1 MTNTHDTQ
9 NATDAGSRAAA
20 SVDLEPGTRL
30 GHYRIDA
37 LLGRGGSGTV
47 YRGFDTKLNR
57 PVAIKFLSAAV
68 ADDDAQRR
76 FRQEA
81 ATASSLQHPHI
92 VTVYDVGEHGGRQYI
107 VSELVDGGTLEDW
120 TRAAKRSW
128 RQCTELVTGVADAL
142 AAAHAAGVLH
152 RDVKPGNILID
163 GNGYA
168 KLADFGLAKL
178 VSGWTDARG
187 DARADSQQT
196 RAGLVVGT
204 VAYMSPEQATGQ
216 PLDARSDVFSFG
228 IVLYELLAG
237 RRPFDAKN
245 DLELLKSI
253 AHATPAPL
261 PEHVPELLR
270 NAVDKAL
277 EKEPAD
283 RYQTMQDLAADLRRA
298 TRKTGAQTAVAPV
311 EKRRR
316 ARVAWLIGEAAVWIA
331 VGAVVT
337 VGALRWGFQKA
348 PPILKR
354 MQFTIPVPGYQI
366 NGLAISPDGTRIAY
380 ASTASGTRQIW
391 LRPIDGLEAR
401 ALPGTEGAR
410 ATFWSPDSRYLA
422 FGADGQLKKLDV
434 NGGPA
439 QTIADHVNG
448 GTWSA
453 NGTIV
458 YNATATTF
466 GLAPMSGGEK
476 RSWPTQP
483 KADDAPRVLPEKLPD
498 GDHFLYVSPA
508 LPLGKSGRTL
518 FVGSLAT
525 GKSSRLADFPV
536 GDDVVPNSLTATTIA
551 YADGYVLY
559 LLSGNGG
566 TLSALPFDATAL
578 AVRGAPFA
586 VAENVAEF
594 SVSDTGVLVYRELVR
609 RPAASRA
616 PGSAPE
622 RRLVWVD
629 RRGERVSE
637 VPAPRGYRFPSLS
650 PDGSKIALGAP
661 LQSGLGDI
669 WTLDVEGGTPTRLT
683 FDDADDGV
691 PIWSPDGAQI
701 AFNSGRKSALKRTPS
716 ALYRRAANGVGADEW
731 LFGGGDD
738 EVLIPMDWSRD
749 GRRLLFGRVKLTS
762 QERIDLWMLELDG
775 ERSAHPLVESP
786 ARKAPA
792 YLSPNGHWLAYAT
805 DESKAIGGRR
815 PAVPGRRP
823 RQVAGQQAGRRGA
836 ALAERRPRAL
846 LLGAERRPDGRG
858 RRHRGRCVH
867 EWHAAPTVRAFAV
880 AARRGLGRPLRHR
893 GGRATVPA
901 QRACHCLE
909 LVARTAG
916 RDRGRAGAAAARDR
930 QLDRWAAAPMM
941 RNDRSR
947 RVGGAPARFASAACA
962 AASRATG
969 TRNGEHDT

>member
-1 MTNTHDTQ
+1 LTNTRDTQ
-9 NATDAGSRAAA
+9 NTTDAGARTAPNADLA
-20 SVDLEPGTRL
+20 SGSRL

-47 YRGFDTKLNR
+47 YRAFDTKLNR

-68 ADDDAQRR
+68 ADDEAQRR
-76 FRQEA
+76 FKQEA
-81 ATASSLQHPHI
+81 STASSLQHPHI
-92 VTVYDVGEHGGRQYI
+92 VTVYDVGEHDGRQYI

-178 VSGWTDARG
+178 ARRWTDARG
-187 DARADSQQT
+187 GASADSQHT

-237 RRPFDAKN
+237 RRPFDAAN

-283 RYQTMQDLAADLRRA
+283 RYQTMQDLVADLRRA
-298 TRKTGAQTAVAPV
+298 TRKTAAQAPVAPV
-311 EKRRR
+311 QKRRR
-316 ARVAWLIGEAAVWIA
+316 ARVAWLIGEAAVFIA
-331 VGAVVT
+331 IGAAAAF
-337 VGALRWGFQKA
+337 GALRWLEKPA
-348 PPILKR
+348 PQARR

-380 ASTASGTRQIW
+380 VSAAGGTRQIW
-391 LRPIDGLEAR
+391 LRPLDALEAR

-410 ATFWSPDSRYLA
+410 AVFWSPDSRYLA
-422 FGADGQLKKLDV
+422 FDADGKLKKLDP

-439 QTIADHVNG
+439 QTLADQPPGLYG

-453 NGTIV
+453 SDTIV
-458 YNATATTF
+458 YNVTATTF
-466 GLAPMSGGEK
+466 GVAVISGGDK
-476 RSWPTQP
+476 RSWPAQP
-483 KADDAPRVLPEKLPD
+483 ESDDAPRVLPEKLPD

-508 LPLGKSGRTL
+508 LPLGSSGRTL
-518 FVGSLAT
+518 FVGSLST

-536 GDDVVPNSLTATTIA
+536 GDDVVPNNLTRTTIA

-594 SVSDTGVLVYRELVR
+594 SVSGTGVLVYRELER
-609 RPAASRA
+609 RAAASRA

-622 RRLVWVD
+622 HRLVWVD
-629 RRGERVSE
+629 RRGERVGE
-637 VPAPRGYRFPSLS
+637 VPAPLGYRFPSLS
-650 PDGSKIALGAP
+650 PDGTKIALGAP
-661 LQSGLGDI
+661 LQGGLGDI
-669 WTLDVEGGTPTRLT
+669 WTLDAERGTPTRLT
-683 FDDADDGV
+683 FDDADDNV

-701 AFNSGRKSALKRTPS
+701 AFSSSRRAKLKRLPS
-716 ALYRRAANGVGADEW
+716 ALYRRAANGAGADE
-731 LFGGGDD
+731 LLLGGAADND
-738 EVLIPMDWSRD
+738 ILVPLHWSHD
-749 GRRLLFGRVKLTS
+749 GRLLLFARSTVTTT
-762 QERIDLWMLELDG
+762 ERFDLWTLELDG
-775 ERSAHPLVESP
+775 ERTARPLVESP
-786 ARKAPA
+786 ARKVPA
-792 YLSPNGHWLAYAT
+792 HLSPNGRWLVYAT
-805 DESKAIGGRR
+805 DESKRSEVVVQPFPDVGRGTWQVSMQGGADPRWRSDGRELYFLAPNDDLMAVNVDTAGDVFTSGTPRR
-815 PAVPGRRP
+815 LFGLSPWPPDEAADSRYDVAADGQRFLLNVPATVSSSSPGQPAAPDAAPDLPLHVIVNWTAGLP
-823 RQVAGQQAGRRGA
+823 RQ
-836 ALAERRPRAL
+836 
-846 LLGAERRPDGRG
+846 
-858 RRHRGRCVH
+858 
-867 EWHAAPTVRAFAV
+867 
-880 AARRGLGRPLRHR
+880 
-893 GGRATVPA
+893 
-901 QRACHCLE
+901 
-909 LVARTAG
+909 
-916 RDRGRAGAAAARDR
+916 
-930 QLDRWAAAPMM
+930 
-941 RNDRSR
+941 
-947 RVGGAPARFASAACA
+947 
-962 AASRATG
+962 
-969 TRNGEHDT
+969 